1 MSKLKYFDGT
11 NWNEVNGNIV
21 GDTLPIGAIVPY
33 GSTTAPTG
41 WLVCDGSAVSR
52 TTYSELFAVIGTSF
66 GAGDGSTTFNLPNL
80 KGKVPVG
87 YNSSDSDF
95 DSIGETGGSKTHRHD
110 YKIGL
115 FDNNYSPTGGFAG
128 MSAYNET
135 KRGGAYKYSTNEWG
149 GASGTGISKT
159 QLAGKTSTAEN
170 TATELMASQGDTDTA
185 SSLQPY
191 LTVRFIIKAKQSAGV
206 VAQVET
212 SASNSNTNV
221 YSCKYVND
229 TLSNLIKIKE
239 VAGTTDGNGFLNL
252 NMNLNQYIVLGVRV
266 KIGQDSFA
274 NPYNIRGIDGWSVQ
288 LKTWDGQNIGSTQFT
303 LEVVYIET

>member
-21 GDTLPIGAIVPY
+21 GDTLPIGAIIPY
-33 GSTTAPTG
+33 GSTTAPAN
-41 WLVCDGSAVSR
+41 WLVCDGSYVSKETYADLYDIIGDNYLDGGTAPTGTFRLPDFR
-52 TTYSELFAVIGTSF
+52 TR
-66 GAGDGSTTFNLPNL
+66 
-80 KGKVPVG
+80 VPVG
-87 YNSSDSDF
+87 YKSSDSDF
-95 DSIGETGGSKTHRHD
+95 NAIGKTGGEKTHTLTIQEIPVHNHA
-110 YKIGL
+110 IGL
-115 FDNNYSPTGGFAG
+115 EGGSDTGANISYTYNNSKRYYGGTDIIQNAG
-128 MSAYNET
+128 N
-135 KRGGAYKYSTNEWG
+135 
-149 GASGTGISKT
+149 GASH
-159 QLAGKTSTAEN
+159 N
-170 TATELMASQGDTDTA
+170 N
-185 SSLQPY
+185 LQPY
-191 LTVRFIIKAKQSAGV
+191 QTVNYIIKAKQSAGV

-239 VAGTTDGNGFLNL
+239 VTGTTDGNGFLNL